1 MRIVDFAVR
10 NAAFMGVMFL
20 LLVALGVSA
29 WRDIPRTEDPYFPI
43 SAFSIIAVYPG
54 ADALEIERQVAEP
67 IEDAL
72 NLLDDIKDI
81 ESTSADSLGVV
92 RVEFDAKVDV
102 DETYDDVTREIDAI
116 RERLPSGLERLEI
129 NRINPGYVNIVQVA
143 LVSESAPYRLLEDL
157 AEDLQDRLERA
168 PGVRE
173 SETWAYP
180 ERELRVELDLD
191 RLAAL
196 NLRAVQV
203 LSAVEGRNTNIP
215 GGAVEVGG
223 RRFSVKT
230 TGNYDDLEQIR
241 ATVISSDGRNIV
253 RVGDVARVAWDN
265 SEARHT
271 ARFDGERAVFVT
283 ANQQEGQNIFRT
295 REAIAAELR
304 AFEARLPAN
313 VRLVQGF
320 DQSRNVAHRL
330 GRLGADFLIA
340 IVLVS
345 VTLLPLGLRAAGV
358 VMVSIPLSLAT
369 GLAALYFCGFS
380 LNQLSIA
387 GFVVALG
394 LLVDDSIVVTENI
407 ARFLRMGHSRDQAA
421 ILATRQISLAVLG
434 CTATLL
440 FAFLPLLALPG
451 NPGKFIRSLPMA
463 VILTVSASLMI
474 ALTIIPFLASRWLPR
489 EETAEGNAVLR
500 TLMRGIHTVYAPL
513 LRRALARPLT
523 TVALATALVAAS
535 FTLVPV
541 IGVSMFPKADTP
553 QFLVQ
558 ITLPDGAGLSRTD
571 AVLRAVEDR
580 LRARP
585 EVAHTMANLGRGN
598 PQIYYNV
605 FQKEYASNYAEVFVN
620 LKRFEG
626 DRTRALLDAWRRE
639 FQDIPGADI
648 VVKEFENGPPID
660 APIAF
665 RIVGTD
671 LDTLQRL
678 AAEVEDRMRDTPGT
692 RNVINPQRRSRVD
705 LALTVDTTKAGLLGV
720 SPLELDQTVRLALA
734 GLPAGDFRDR
744 EGDSYP
750 IVLRAPMQGQPSLE
764 ALQGL
769 HVGTATGAQVP
780 LGQVAELNL
789 TSAPTSIERYQRE
802 RSVMLTAYTETGYN
816 TERLTRAIAEQLDTL
831 DWPIGY
837 RYEISGEVES
847 RKESFSGLGA
857 AGLIATF
864 GIIAVLVLEF
874 GSIKSTFIV
883 ATVIP
888 LGVMGGILMLFLT
901 GNTLSFTAMIGFIAL
916 IGIEIKNS
924 ILLVD
929 FTNQLRAQGKPL
941 DDAITE
947 AGEIRFLPILLTS
960 VTAIGGLMPL
970 AVQGSALY
978 SPMAWVIIGGLIT
991 STLIGRLVTPVM
1003 YKLLP
1008 PSMNTLGLAANGQ
1021 PGITAANPT

>member
-10 NAAFMGVMFL
+10 NVPFMGVVFL

-43 SAFSIIAVYPG
+43 SAFSIVAVYPG
-54 ADALEIERQVAEP
+54 ADAREIERRVAEP

-72 NLLDDIKDI
+72 NTLDDIKDI
-81 ESTSADSLGVV
+81 ESTSTDSLGVV
-92 RVEFDAKVDV
+92 RIEFDAKVNV
-102 DETYDDVTREIDAI
+102 DETYDEVTREIAAVRDQ
-116 RERLPSGLERLEI
+116 LPAGLERLEV

-143 LVSESAPYRLLEDL
+143 LISDSAPYRVLEKL
-157 AEDLQDRLERA
+157 AEDLQDRLERTA
-168 PGVRE
+168 GVRE

-180 ERELRVELDLD
+180 DRELRVELDLD

-215 GGAVEVGG
+215 GGAVEIGG

-230 TGNYDDLEQIR
+230 TGNYDDLDEIR
-241 ATVISSDGRNIV
+241 ATVINSDGRNVV
-253 RVGDVARVAWDN
+253 RVGDVARVAWDHG
-265 SEARHT
+265 EARHT
-271 ARFDGERAVFVT
+271 ARFDGQRAVFVT
-283 ANQQEGQNIFRT
+283 ANQKEGQNIFRT
-295 REAIAAELR
+295 REAIDATLAAFIPE
-304 AFEARLPAN
+304 LPAN
-313 VRLVQGF
+313 VELVQGF

-345 VTLLPLGLRAAGV
+345 ITLLPLGLRAAGI

-407 ARFLRMGHSRDQAA
+407 ARFLRMGHTRDRAA
-421 ILATRQISLAVLG
+421 VLATRQISLAVLG

-451 NPGKFIRSLPMA
+451 NAGKFIRSLPMS
-463 VILTVSASLMI
+463 VILTVTASLFI

-489 EETAEGNAVLR
+489 EEKAEGNALLR
-500 TLMRGIHTVYAPL
+500 GLMRAIHTVYAPL
-513 LRRALARPLT
+513 LRRALARPWT
-523 TVALATALVAAS
+523 TVALASTVVAAS
-535 FTLVPV
+535 LLLVPV

-553 QFLVQ
+553 QFIVQ

-571 AVLRAVEDR
+571 AVLEAVDQR

-605 FQKEYASNYAEVFVN
+605 FQKEYATNYAEVFVN
-620 LKRFEG
+620 LHRFDG
-626 DRTRALLDAWRRE
+626 RSTRQLLDQWRRE
-639 FQDIPGADI
+639 FRDIPGADI
-648 VVKEFENGPPID
+648 VVKEFENGPPMD
-660 APIAF
+660 APLAF
-665 RIVGTD
+665 RVIGTD
-671 LDTLQRL
+671 LHTLQQL
-678 AAEVEDRMRDTPGT
+678 AAQIETLMRDTAGT
-692 RNVINPQRRSRVD
+692 RNVINPQRRSRID
-705 LALTVDTTKAGLLGV
+705 LTLDVDTTKAGLLGV

-744 EGDSYP
+744 DGDSYP
-750 IVLRAPMQGQPSLE
+750 VVLRAPMQGQPHLDALE
-764 ALQGL
+764 GL
-769 HVGTATGAQVP
+769 HVGTASGGQVP
-780 LGQVAELNL
+780 LRQLADLQL
-789 TSAPTSIERYQRE
+789 TASPTSIERYQRE
-802 RSVMLTAYTETGYN
+802 RSVTLTAYTETGYN
-816 TERLTRAIAEQLDTL
+816 TERLTQDITRRIDALN
-831 DWPIGY
+831 WPPGY

-847 RKESFSGLGA
+847 RQESFAGLGTA
-857 AGLIATF
+857 VLVAIF
-864 GIIAVLVLEF
+864 GIVAVLVLEF
-874 GSIKSTFIV
+874 GSVKSTFIV

-901 GNTLSFTAMIGFIAL
+901 GNTLSFTATIGFIAL

-941 DDAITE
+941 DEAITE

-960 VTAIGGLMPL
+960 ITAIGGLMPL

-978 SPMAWVIIGGLIT
+978 SPMAWVVIGGLIT

-1008 PSMNTLGLAANGQ
+1008 PSMSTLGVAANGH
-1021 PGITAANPT
+1021 GTVAATSS